1 MILASQV
8 YQDFRSQGLIT
19 SQLGLDA
26 SFSQVQPAEQCGA
39 MDLVFADN
47 DSYVDV
53 ILKRRP
59 AVVVT
64 QEALGSVFA
73 EQGFAV
79 LVSPNVK
86 LAHALIRQKYTDTD
100 FYATEWPR
108 IHPAAQIH
116 TSVTVDASC
125 VIGPGAVIGAQV
137 ALGKRCVVMAHAV
150 IEHDAIIGDDTI
162 IHPHAIVGW
171 GCEIGARVFLKAG
184 CVIGSEGYG
193 FAQDEQR
200 KSHRIPQQGNVVIE
214 SDCVIGANCCID
226 RATYEETRIR
236 TGCKLDNLCH
246 IAHNVLIGEDGLL
259 TAQVVIAGSTTIGK
273 RVIMSGQAGVL
284 DHITIADDV
293 VLLHRAGVT
302 RNVPEPGMYASIPLQ
317 PLRSYTKNVVVQKKL
332 VELQKRV
339 KQLEKSIETLS
350 TKQKD

>member
-26 SFSQVQPAEQCGA
+26 AFSDVQPANRCGA
-39 MDLVFADN
+39 TDLVFADS
-47 DSYVDV
+47 DAYVDA

-59 AVVVT
+59 SVVVT

-100 FYATEWPR
+100 FYATEWAR
-108 IHPAAQIH
+108 IHPAAH
-116 TSVTVDASC
+116 VHDSVQVDETC
-125 VIGPGAVIGAQV
+125 VIAPGAVIGEGV
-137 ALGKRCVVMAHAV
+137 VLGKRCVVMAHAV
-150 IEHDAIIGDDTI
+150 IEHDAVIGDDSI
-162 IHPHAIVGW
+162 IHPHVVVGW

-193 FAQDEQR
+193 FAQDAQR

-236 TGCKLDNLCH
+236 AGCKLDNLCH
-246 IAHNVLIGEDGLL
+246 IAHNVDIGEDGLL

-284 DHITIADDV
+284 DHLTLADDV

-317 PLRSYTKNVVVQKKL
+317 PLRTYTKNVVVQKKL
-332 VELQKRV
+332 IDLHKKV
-339 KQLEKSIETLS
+339 KELEKAVKLLTE
-350 TKQKD
+350 K